1 LIFARLAQASFA
13 IAVPVDSLDIAAKN
27 LHSVR
32 RVFTFLSQSPGNT
45 VGVNTQTGLKDPP
58 RLAIS
63 APPLW
68 DVSVSGSTSGVG
80 VVSVPEFTVPLL
92 SPSRPT
98 FPRVHAEVGKYRL
111 RLAQSVE
118 DRDAACRLRFKVFN
132 IELGKGLDSSY
143 ETGLDTDHFDLFCEH
158 LLVEDKVEHRIV
170 GTYRMQSGVTAARNL
185 GYYSAQE
192 FDLSPYE
199 AMRGEI
205 LELGRA
211 SIDREHRTPEV
222 LTLLWRGIAQYATDM
237 QLRYLIGCSS
247 LNSIDPREGW
257 QMYRQLTHYRAAEE
271 LQTLPA
277 PGLVCPGE
285 HEGEEPHSVSKGM
298 LEATAEPA
306 EPAEPVKV
314 PKLLKTYLAIGARI
328 CSAPA
333 WDREFGTIDFLT
345 LLDLRTISSSA
356 RNRFLAPLA
365 E

>member
-1 LIFARLAQASFA
+1 MQAVRSLFTILLQA
-13 IAVPVDSLDIAAKN
+13 AGHTVPVNA
-27 LHSVR
+27 
-32 RVFTFLSQSPGNT
+32 
-45 VGVNTQTGLKDPP
+45 QTGLKVHP
-58 RLAIS
+58 RLAVS
-63 APPLW
+63 TSPLW
-68 DVSVSGSTSGVG
+68 DVSVSGAISGVG
-80 VVSVPEFTVPLL
+80 VAATAISTSEFSIPILA
-92 SPSRPT
+92 PPPPT
-98 FPRVHAEVGKYRL
+98 HPRVHAEVGRYRL
-111 RLAQSVE
+111 RLAQTVE

-132 IELGKGLDSSY
+132 IELGKGLESSY
-143 ETGLDTDHFDLFCEH
+143 ETGLDTDQFDLFCEH
-158 LLVEDKVEHRIV
+158 LLVEDKVDHRIV
-170 GTYRMQSGVTAARNL
+170 GTYRMQSGATAAENL
-185 GYYSAQE
+185 GYYSEQE

-199 AMRGEI
+199 GMRSEI

-247 LNSIDPREGW
+247 LNSVDPREGW
-257 QMYRQLTHYRAAEE
+257 QMYAQLQNYRVADGFE
-271 LQTLPA
+271 TLPA
-277 PGLVCPGE
+277 EGYVCPGE
-285 HEGEEPHSVSKGM
+285 LADSSAQ
-298 LEATAEPA
+298 EAPELASEL
-306 EPAEPVKV
+306 VRV